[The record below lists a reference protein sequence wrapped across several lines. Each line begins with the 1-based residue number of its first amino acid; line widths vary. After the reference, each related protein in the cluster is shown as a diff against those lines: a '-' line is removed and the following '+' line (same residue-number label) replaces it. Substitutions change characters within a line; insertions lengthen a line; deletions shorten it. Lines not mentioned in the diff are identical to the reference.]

1 MKEERL
7 GNQCTGRVLSG
18 LSAQDEGNNG
28 WNGNGDDTP
37 TKQELV
43 QRINNMYVQGVSTLV
58 CTTNHEQKSAEK
70 LLEWMGFNKS
80 KPMTGKRY
88 GNTITLWWYA
98 VQDQFDPKEERYKEY
113 LKDPLEDMTV
123 MRRDG
128 KTDSYLSLRD
138 SLRREEEEE
147 ED

>member
-18 LSAQDEGNNG
+18 LSSDYEGNNG

-58 CTTNHEQKSAEK
+58 CTTNHEQESAEE

-98 VQDQFDPKEERYKEY
+98 VQDQFDPKEERYQEY
-113 LKDPLEDMTV
+113 LKDTLEDMMV
-123 MRRDG
+123 MRYDG
-128 KTDSYLSLRD
+128 RRDSYIPQKESL
-138 SLRREEEEE
+138 EEYG
-147 ED
+147 D